1 MEGEKN
7 ITAVRQP
14 TFNFSSLLAKG
25 KLQVHKFIGSLIYIK
40 YKIKLS
46 EKIAFISKDMN
57 IMPYVK
63 YVVLSSLLPNDSNIE
78 SLSICWRNI
87 CTRYLFHLHIGLLF
101 TYNWNLL
108 QNKRNFFMN
117 MIISKPFIKTI
128 IQFDLQWVEKS
139 HGAFTYLI
147 YIMNWMNS

>member
-46 EKIAFISKDMN
+46 EKIAFISKDII
-57 IMPYVK
+57 IMPFVKLSFFYHFYQMIPILSHWAFVDGIYVRVIFFFYILVFFLHITEIYYK
-63 YVVLSSLLPNDSNIE
+63 TNGTFLWIWLFQNLSSK
-78 SLSICWRNI
+78 
-87 CTRYLFHLHIGLLF
+87 LLF
-101 TYNWNLL
+101 NLIF
-108 QNKRNFFMN
+108 N
-117 MIISKPFIKTI
+117 
-128 IQFDLQWVEKS
+128 E
-139 HGAFTYLI
+139 
-147 YIMNWMNS
+147 

>member
-1 MEGEKN
+1 MAGEKN

-57 IMPYVK
+57 IMPFVK

-87 CTRYLFHLHIGLLF
+87 CTRDLFLLHIGLIF
-101 TYNWNLL
+101 TYNWNLS
-108 QNKRNFFMN
+108 QNKRDFFYEYDY
-117 MIISKPFIKTI
+117 FKTFHQNCYSI
-128 IQFDLQWVEKS
+128 WSSMSRKEPWCF
-139 HGAFTYLI
+139 
-147 YIMNWMNS
+147 

>member
-40 YKIKLS
+40 YKIKNS
-46 EKIAFISKDMN
+46 EKNCLYFKRYEYYAICKI
-57 IMPYVK
+57 
-63 YVVLSSLLPNDSNIE
+63 VVLLSLLPNDSNIE

-87 CTRYLFHLHIGLLF
+87 CTRYLFLLHIGLLF

-108 QNKRNFFMN
+108 QNKRDFFIN

-139 HGAFTYLI
+139 HGAFSYLI
-147 YIMNWMNS
+147 YIMNWMNC